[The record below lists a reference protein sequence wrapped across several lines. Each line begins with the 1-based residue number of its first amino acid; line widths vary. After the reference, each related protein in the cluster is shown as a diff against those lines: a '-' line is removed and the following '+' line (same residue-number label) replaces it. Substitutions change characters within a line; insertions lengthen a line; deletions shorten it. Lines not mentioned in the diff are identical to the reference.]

1 MVIRRA
7 NVCQHSG
14 VDGSKTLPPGTLLG
28 GRYELVRAIGEGSM
42 GAVYEAIQVG
52 IGRRVA
58 LKTVKAGSHQQVRR
72 LAREAQ
78 AAGSLNHPNIV
89 QVNDVHI
96 DPNGVSFLVMELLQ
110 GQSVDAIAAEGLME
124 PARVVRMVR
133 QVLDA
138 LQCAHAANIVHRDL
152 KPANLFVTKTG
163 TLGEVV
169 KVLDF
174 GVAKLEARYTQL
186 TEAGNIVGTPMYMA
200 PEQIRG
206 GIVSGATDLWSVG
219 VVLHELLA
227 GHAPFGAESWQELL
241 GVILRDAP
249 EPLERA
255 RPGLPAPLYSAV
267 RRALE
272 KATADR
278 VASAHE
284 MDRLLQA
291 AEMQLG
297 VESRP
302 ALKPTPAPVRR
313 TAVQGGRPKMTERIG
328 SLNEDLAEHEARQ
341 PKAHST
347 EAIGASPLDLRNLLS
362 TGEKGVLVQGD
373 KPESP
378 ESPESPKS
386 PETTGPRDESTVRT
400 EQLPTASTPGL
411 PPPPRW
417 LFVLLGAATLG
428 VVVGLVLL
436 FLFG

>member
-1 MVIRRA
+1 ME
-7 NVCQHSG
+7 
-14 VDGSKTLPPGTLLG
+14 GSKTLAPGTLLG
-28 GRYELVRAIGEGSM
+28 SRYELIRAIGEGSM
-42 GAVYEAIQVG
+42 GAVYEAVQVG

-58 LKTVKAGSHQQVRR
+58 LKTVKAGSHQQARR

-78 AAGSLNHPNIV
+78 AAGALNHPNIV

-96 DPNGVSFLVMELLQ
+96 DTSGVSFLVMELLE
-110 GQSVDAIAAEGLME
+110 GQSVEAIAAEGRME

-138 LQCAHAANIVHRDL
+138 LQCAHQANIVHRDL

-186 TEAGNIVGTPMYMA
+186 TEAGNIVGTPLYMA

-219 VVLHELLA
+219 VLLHELLA
-227 GHAPFGAESWQELL
+227 GHPPFSAGSWQDLL
-241 GVILRDAP
+241 GVILKEAP
-249 EPLERA
+249 VPLEKA

-278 VASAHE
+278 LSTADE

-291 AEMQLG
+291 AETQLG
-297 VESRP
+297 VKSRP
-302 ALKPTPAPVRR
+302 ALKAITSPTQPRR
-313 TAVQGGRPKMTERIG
+313 TAVQGGSPKSTERIG
-328 SLNEDLAEHEARQ
+328 SLNEDLAELHVHQ
-341 PKAHST
+341 PKVQSGEPLAP
-347 EAIGASPLDLRNLLS
+347 SPLDLRNLLS
-362 TGEKGVLVQGD
+362 TGEKGVLTHGEAEDPDATMDAVHTAQTARV
-373 KPESP
+373 EQ
-378 ESPESPKS
+378 
-386 PETTGPRDESTVRT
+386 TG
-400 EQLPTASTPGL
+400 GL

-417 LFVLLGAATLG
+417 LFVALG
-428 VVVGLVLL
+428 VGFVGVLVGLMLL
-436 FLFG
+436 FLLV

>member
-1 MVIRRA
+1 M
-7 NVCQHSG
+7 
-14 VDGSKTLPPGTLLG
+14 TLAPGTLLG
-28 GRYELVRAIGEGSM
+28 GRYELIRAIGEGSM

-58 LKTVKAGSHQQVRR
+58 LKTVKAGSHQQARR

-78 AAGSLNHPNIV
+78 AAGALNHPNIV

-96 DPNGVSFLVMELLQ
+96 DTTGVSFLVMELLE
-110 GQSVDAIAAEGLME
+110 GHSVEAIAAQGLME

-138 LQCAHAANIVHRDL
+138 LQCAHQANIVHRDL

-186 TEAGNIVGTPMYMA
+186 TEAGNIVGTPLYMA

-206 GIVSGATDLWSVG
+206 GIVSGATDIWSVG

-227 GHAPFGAESWQELL
+227 GRPPFSADSWQDLL
-241 GVILRDAP
+241 GVILKKAP
-249 EPLERA
+249 VPLEKA

-278 VASAHE
+278 LATADE

-291 AEMQLG
+291 AETQLG
-297 VESRP
+297 VKSRP
-302 ALKPTPAPVRR
+302 ALKAITAPTPPRK
-313 TAVQGGRPKMTERIG
+313 TAVQGGSPKSTERIG
-328 SLNEDLAEHEARQ
+328 SLNEDLAALHERQ
-341 PKAHST
+341 PKIQSGEPLAP
-347 EAIGASPLDLRNLLS
+347 SPLDLRNLLS
-362 TGEKGVLVQGD
+362 TGEKGVLTHGEAENPNAPAAVNTSITALV
-373 KPESP
+373 ESP
-378 ESPESPKS
+378 
-386 PETTGPRDESTVRT
+386 
-400 EQLPTASTPGL
+400 AGL
-411 PPPPRW
+411 PAPPRW
-417 LFVLLGAATLG
+417 LFVVLAVGF
-428 VVVGLVLL
+428 VVVLVGLMLL
-436 FLFG
+436 FLLV

>member
-1 MVIRRA
+1 MVE
-7 NVCQHSG
+7 
-14 VDGSKTLPPGTLLG
+14 GSNTLAPGTLLG
-28 GRYELVRAIGEGSM
+28 GRYELVRVIGEGSM
-42 GAVYEAIQVG
+42 GTVYEAVQVG

-58 LKTVKAGSHQQVRR
+58 LKTVRAGSHQQVRR

-78 AAGSLNHPNIV
+78 AAGALNHPNIV

-96 DPNGVSFLVMELLQ
+96 DANGVSFLVMELLQ
-110 GQSVDAIAAEGLME
+110 GQSLEAIAEEGLME
-124 PARVVRMVR
+124 PSRVVRMIR

-138 LQCAHAANIVHRDL
+138 LQCAHQANIVHRDL
-152 KPANLFVTKTG
+152 KPANLFVTETG

-186 TEAGNIVGTPMYMA
+186 TEAGNIVGTPLYMA

-227 GHAPFGAESWQELL
+227 GRAPFSADSWQDLL
-241 GVILRDAP
+241 GVILQQAP

-272 KATADR
+272 KSTADR

-291 AEMQLG
+291 AETQLG
-297 VESRP
+297 VKSRP
-302 ALKPTPAPVRR
+302 VLEAPTSPTPRR
-313 TAVQGGRPKMTERIG
+313 TAVQGGSPKSTERIG
-328 SLNEDLAEHEARQ
+328 SLNEDLSELHVHQ
-341 PKAHST
+341 PKAQSG
-347 EAIGASPLDLRNLLS
+347 ESLGPSPLDLRNLLS
-362 TGEKGVLVQGD
+362 TGEKGVLIKGETNDQTVTLD
-373 KPESP
+373 D
-378 ESPESPKS
+378 PKTW
-386 PETTGPRDESTVRT
+386 ETGQMAQARP
-400 EQLPTASTPGL
+400 AGML

-417 LFVLLGAATLG
+417 LFVALGLAA
-428 VVVGLVLL
+428 VAV
-436 FLFG
+436 LFGLLLLIIFV

>member
-1 MVIRRA
+1 
-7 NVCQHSG
+7 
-14 VDGSKTLPPGTLLG
+14 
-28 GRYELVRAIGEGSM
+28 M
-42 GAVYEAIQVG
+42 GAVYEAVQVG

-58 LKTVKAGSHQQVRR
+58 LKTVQAGSHQQARR

-78 AAGSLNHPNIV
+78 AAGALNHPNIV

-96 DPNGVSFLVMELLQ
+96 DTSGVSFLVMELLE
-110 GQSVDAIAAEGLME
+110 GQSVEAIAAEGLME

-138 LQCAHAANIVHRDL
+138 LQCAHQANIVHRDL

-186 TEAGNIVGTPMYMA
+186 TQAGNIVGTPLYMA

-227 GHAPFGAESWQELL
+227 GRPPFSADSWQDLL
-241 GVILRDAP
+241 GVILRETP

-278 VASAHE
+278 VATAHE

-291 AEMQLG
+291 AETQLG
-297 VESRP
+297 VKSRP
-302 ALKPTPAPVRR
+302 VLEAVAAPSKPRR
-313 TAVQGGRPKMTERIG
+313 TAVQGGSPKSTERIG
-328 SLNEDLAEHEARQ
+328 SLNEDLAALHVHQ
-341 PKAHST
+341 PKVQSG
-347 EAIGASPLDLRNLLS
+347 EALGPSPLDLRNLLS
-362 TGEKGVLVQGD
+362 TGEKGVLTHGEAED
-373 KPESP
+373 E
-378 ESPESPKS
+378 
-386 PETTGPRDESTVRT
+386 DESMTL
-400 EQLPTASTPGL
+400 EQSHTANTHRVEQIPGL

-417 LFVLLGAATLG
+417 LFVVLGLAFVG
-428 VVVGLVLL
+428 VVVGLTLL
-436 FLFG
+436 FLFA